1 MAELF
6 GMCDERFGNIFEECQ
21 IDGKGIFP
29 EAERADFDDP
39 FEADSVPD
47 TVCGI
52 SFIIFWNGSAWGRS
66 GSLGYPDYAG
76 ADGGTDVIGI
86 WLRRTANIFYDKIP

>member
-21 IDGKGIFP
+21 IDGKSVLP
-29 EAERADFDDP
+29 KTQCADCYDHL
-39 FEADSVPD
+39 EADSFPD
-47 TVCGI
+47 PICSI
-52 SFIIFWNGSAWGRS
+52 SPVIFWNGFAWGRS